1 MPESGILYA
10 EELMDIYS
18 VFWRI
23 HAILMSAAFAAML
36 AGFIIARTG
45 RRTKWW
51 FKVHRGLGS
60 GGAIGALA
68 ALALAIVMISLTH
81 GFHLSNAHTIVGIIA
96 MFFITLT
103 FILPALFRRVKK
115 EAKLPLRRIHKGS
128 GVLSLGLML
137 ASIILGLTF
146 VGIL

>member
-1 MPESGILYA
+1 
-10 EELMDIYS
+10 MDIYG

-23 HAILMSAAFAAML
+23 HAILMGAAFASML
-36 AGFIIARTG
+36 SGFIIARSA
-45 RRTKWW
+45 RKTKWW

-68 ALALAIVMISLTH
+68 ALIIAVVMISLTH
-81 GFHLSNAHTIVGIIA
+81 GFHFSNIHTLLGIVSI
-96 MFFITLT
+96 FFITLT

-115 EAKLPLRRIHKGS
+115 EAKKPLRILHKAG
-128 GVLSLGLML
+128 GALSLALML
-137 ASIILGLTF
+137 ASIVLGLTF